1 MEHIYYILYYNIY
14 ISPSISTLMQLNN
27 SQNGITT
34 LKPTNSFV
42 FTFLPENLPPSKD
55 MSWGETRVKLRGIV
69 SMKFICQNKI
79 G

>member
-27 SQNGITT
+27 SQNGIITT

-42 FTFLPENLPPSKD
+42 FTFLPENLPLERI
-55 MSWGETRVKLRGIV
+55 WVGVKQG
-69 SMKFICQNKI
+69 
-79 G
+79 